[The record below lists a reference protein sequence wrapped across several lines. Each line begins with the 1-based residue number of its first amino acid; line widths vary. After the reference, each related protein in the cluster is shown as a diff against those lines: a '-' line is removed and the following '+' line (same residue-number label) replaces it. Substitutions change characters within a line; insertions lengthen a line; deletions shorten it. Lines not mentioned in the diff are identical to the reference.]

1 MRSVLAITALLALS
15 ALVGAAA
22 QSSSQNN
29 ASGSGNQSGTDGAQ
43 APQQTA
49 VPTTANPEKTKAKP
63 KKIWTN
69 DEMPSASDG
78 GISVVGNSTR
88 PSSKKTTNVSANEKQ
103 ITALRE
109 RLRQLNNEMED
120 TDKKISELRNF
131 RAENTSPSG
140 GINMNHRYSNTPVED
155 QMKTLE
161 DKKKQI
167 QAQIEAVEDQGRK
180 NGIEPGQLR

>member
-78 GISVVGNSTR
+78 TAR
-88 PSSKKTTNVSANEKQ
+88 AAASAEQ
-103 ITALRE
+103 
-109 RLRQLNNEMED
+109 
-120 TDKKISELRNF
+120 
-131 RAENTSPSG
+131 
-140 GINMNHRYSNTPVED
+140 
-155 QMKTLE
+155 
-161 DKKKQI
+161 
-167 QAQIEAVEDQGRK
+167 
-180 NGIEPGQLR
+180 

>member
-1 MRSVLAITALLALS
+1 MRSFLAISALLALS
-15 ALVGAAA
+15 ALVGAAG
-22 QSSSQNN
+22 QSSNQNN
-29 ASGSGNQSGTDGAQ
+29 ASGSSNQSVTDAAQ

-49 VPTTANPEKTKAKP
+49 VPTAANPDKPKEKP

-69 DEMPSASDG
+69 EEMPSAG
-78 GISVVGNSTR
+78 GISVVGNSAK

-103 ITALRE
+103 VTALRE
-109 RLRQLNNEMED
+109 RLRQLNNEMGD

-140 GINMNHRYSNTPVED
+140 GINMNHRYSNTPMED
-155 QMKTLE
+155 QIKNLE

-167 QAQIEAVEDQGRK
+167 QAQIEAVEDQARK